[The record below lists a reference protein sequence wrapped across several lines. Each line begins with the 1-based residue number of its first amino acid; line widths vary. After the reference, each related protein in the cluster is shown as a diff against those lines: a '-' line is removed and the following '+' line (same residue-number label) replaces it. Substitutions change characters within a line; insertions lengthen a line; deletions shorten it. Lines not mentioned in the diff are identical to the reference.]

1 MSKTEVPQWAR
12 EAWAK
17 VVLDQGRANFIE
29 KLYWKAGRDNPD
41 HPHHHTYTGLYQ
53 EYLANRAKK
62 S

>member
-29 KLYWKAGRDNPD
+29 KLYRKAGRDNPD
-41 HPHHHTYTGLYQ
+41 HPYHHTYTGLYQ
-53 EYLANRAKK
+53 EYLANQAKK